1 MASEFLASHVVS
13 VTGDDCRL
21 LQAHFNILL
30 QSFEMATVV
39 RESSRFAG
47 VKTFSEKFSQPE
59 VDAEGRIRKVGIAPT
74 TLLSCKTVNV
84 SCAITLVVQ
93 EFRGISGRQIEIGN
107 FQELAHICA

>member
-1 MASEFLASHVVS
+1 MTAAY
-13 VTGDDCRL
+13 CRL
-21 LQAHFNILL
+21 TYSV
-30 QSFEMATVV
+30 QSFEMATVA

-74 TLLSCKTVNV
+74 TLLRCKTVNV

-93 EFRGISGRQIEIGN
+93 EFRGISGRQTEIGN
-107 FQELAHICA
+107 IQELAHICA